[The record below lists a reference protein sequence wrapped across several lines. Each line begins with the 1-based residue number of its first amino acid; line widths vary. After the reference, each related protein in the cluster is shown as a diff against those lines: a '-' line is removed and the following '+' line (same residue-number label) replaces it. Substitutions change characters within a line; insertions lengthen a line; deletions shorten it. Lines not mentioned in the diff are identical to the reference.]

1 MKMLTFFAFTGLIN
15 WLIVLLEPICR
26 TWKLFKPVNAKKSQ
40 NFHFLNPRTV
50 FLALILGNW
59 ENPPLPSDLKPPLT
73 KRKFPAV
80 SNTVLN
86 LMEKFFCHAQH
97 LVMSPYLIL
106 ARPSGNL
113 KKWTVSNLTFPW
125 WTFAPIN
132 RIAYLRTISSAIN
145 LKAWDFSYMPFQ
157 QCAMINIA

>member
-1 MKMLTFFAFTGLIN
+1 MSDMTQFYNMSWHF
-15 WLIVLLEPICR
+15 LIVL
-26 TWKLFKPVNAKKSQ
+26 WKCKDKNENA
-40 NFHFLNPRTV
+40 R
-50 FLALILGNW
+50 
-59 ENPPLPSDLKPPLT
+59 T
-73 KRKFPAV
+73 KRKMQGRHKKLFFGSLRASRAFKKRKFSAI
-80 SNTVLN
+80 SNIVLSI
-86 LMEKFFCHAQH
+86 MEKFFCHAQH

-145 LKAWDFSYMPFQ
+145 SKAWDFSYMPFQ

>member
-1 MKMLTFFAFTGLIN
+1 MITLFSSPKQHLPKDMQHSVYLRNRQKFKI
-15 WLIVLLEPICR
+15 ISVLLKTANSATFSPFSD
-26 TWKLFKPVNAKKSQ
+26 FKESEFFN
-40 NFHFLNPRTV
+40 LE
-50 FLALILGNW
+50 LLIMR
-59 ENPPLPSDLKPPLT
+59 SMHCMQASFLT
-73 KRKFPAV
+73 KGNNSAI
-80 SNTVLN
+80 SNTVLSII
-86 LMEKFFCHAQH
+86 EKFFCHAQH

-145 LKAWDFSYMPFQ
+145 LEA
-157 QCAMINIA
+157 